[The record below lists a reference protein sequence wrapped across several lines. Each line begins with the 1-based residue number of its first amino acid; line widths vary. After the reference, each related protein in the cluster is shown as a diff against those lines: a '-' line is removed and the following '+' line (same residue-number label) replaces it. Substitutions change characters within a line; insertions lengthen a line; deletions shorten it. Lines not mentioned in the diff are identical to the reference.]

1 MQGPGDAQ
9 GKKAAPDPGGDA
21 QEGEGQQAGIRGGQ
35 APQGKHGRA
44 GDEAEDSEGLQTF
57 PDVFQPGTGH
67 AQQMLRGMTRG
78 KTEKNEAKGK
88 EQPVHKNAIRILASA
103 T

>member
-1 MQGPGDAQ
+1 M
-9 GKKAAPDPGGDA
+9 
-21 QEGEGQQAGIRGGQ
+21 
-35 APQGKHGRA
+35 RA
-44 GDEAEDSEGLQTF
+44 DRDEAEDGEGLQAL
-57 PDVFQPGTGH
+57 PDAFQPGTRN

-78 KTEKNEAKGK
+78 KAEEDEAKGK